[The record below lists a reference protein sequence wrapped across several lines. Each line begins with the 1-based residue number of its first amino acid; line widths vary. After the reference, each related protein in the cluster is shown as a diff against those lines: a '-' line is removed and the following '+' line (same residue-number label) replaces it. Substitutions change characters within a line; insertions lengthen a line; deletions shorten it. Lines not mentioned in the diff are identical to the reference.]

1 MIRKFF
7 KTKKFRVFLLSLF
20 TFLLI
25 LMVGFYASETY
36 SLFSSLYSKNSA
48 IYSLKQSNMV
58 FFGGNDR
65 LKLAYPDIFNNLHNS
80 AFYYFFTISLILSAS
95 LIIFMFAYFYRLIDK
110 EEGTLSTLKSVEKSM
125 LEMPST
131 ILHEIKGNINS
142 LSINSR
148 VLGARVAGVKD
159 FEGEKGEITRIS
171 SAIETETH
179 KLVQTMENILKF
191 TKDYH
196 LNLEEIN
203 LLDLLNFVAETLKPK
218 AVDKGINLRV
228 SLDKNISVKMDRDLM
243 EQVFINLASNAIE
256 SYDGEK
262 GDVLIYSS
270 FYLNKILI
278 IIEDNGK
285 GIKQEIIKK
294 VYEPFFTTK
303 KNGIGLGLA
312 LVKKILDAHGF
323 KMNIES
329 NYNKGTKVSVIFK
342 DLEN

>member
-36 SLFSSLYSKNSA
+36 SLFSSLYLKNSA

-171 SAIETETH
+171 SDIETETH

-228 SLDKNISVKMDRDLM
+228 SLDKNISVKIDRDLM
-243 EQVFINLASNAIE
+243 EQVFINLVSNAIE

-278 IIEDNGK
+278 IIEDNGE

-303 KNGIGLGLA
+303 KNGVGLGLA

-323 KMNIES
+323 KMNIEP